1 QRGSCWSRVQ
11 SIACS
16 TSVYFRPLQNDGLGC
31 EARVGGLRATD
42 MASSFVSID
51 QEEVCTFALRG
62 PEVNALF
69 YIQQNQLVRVK
80 ILKSCQKS
88 VYVTTRNGVR
98 YAAIFPEFVRS
109 GADEPDA

>member
-1 QRGSCWSRVQ
+1 
-11 SIACS
+11 
-16 TSVYFRPLQNDGLGC
+16 
-31 EARVGGLRATD
+31 
-42 MASSFVSID
+42 VSID

-88 VYVTTRNGVR
+88 VTL
-98 YAAIFPEFVRS
+98 
-109 GADEPDA
+109 

>member
-1 QRGSCWSRVQ
+1 
-11 SIACS
+11 
-16 TSVYFRPLQNDGLGC
+16 
-31 EARVGGLRATD
+31 

-88 VYVTTRNGVR
+88 VLRLPCVREVVLQGTRSNSRPLFFWYGEYVLAPVSPLLSCLHVPGRRLNL
-98 YAAIFPEFVRS
+98 S
-109 GADEPDA
+109 CHEPRTQVVG